1 MDERVCVCVEKG
13 WTIPATTVVG
23 IVIPI
28 EVVSW
33 SKADLDECNWN
44 GKRLQALFM
53 VVCPQEFRRLS
64 ICEAVKKVWDSLEI
78 THKGTKIVKN
88 YELQVLI
95 TRFEEISL
103 RMMNHLIISM
113 RI

>member
-1 MDERVCVCVEKG
+1 MDERICVCVEKG

-44 GKRLQALFM
+44 GKT
-53 VVCPQEFRRLS
+53 LS
-64 ICEAVKKVWDSLEI
+64 PIYGCVPPRV
-78 THKGTKIVKN
+78 
-88 YELQVLI
+88 
-95 TRFEEISL
+95 
-103 RMMNHLIISM
+103 
-113 RI
+113 